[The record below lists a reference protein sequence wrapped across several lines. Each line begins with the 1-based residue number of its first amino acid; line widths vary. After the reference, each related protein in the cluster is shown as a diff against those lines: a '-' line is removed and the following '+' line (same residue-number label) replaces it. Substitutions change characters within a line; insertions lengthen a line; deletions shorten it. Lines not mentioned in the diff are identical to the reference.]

1 METFGTISWLPCPV
15 LGAREPRLREK
26 QEGEREGE
34 EGHAGQREQH
44 RQRLEVSKGQHV
56 ARELQGA
63 EGEGRGEAR
72 EEARRKEPGRMQGR
86 GPGGASVRN
95 TKAGARGR
103 LSWEEGTRL
112 PRVFGCADC
121 GWETGEDRKRPR
133 QPPQHGPR

>member
-1 METFGTISWLPCPV
+1 MPCPV

-72 EEARRKEPGRMQGR
+72 EEAPEKGARADAGAWPRGCVCPEHEGRSAWEVVV
-86 GPGGASVRN
+86 GGRN
-95 TKAGARGR
+95 TAAPCFRMR
-103 LSWEEGTRL
+103 
-112 PRVFGCADC
+112 
-121 GWETGEDRKRPR
+121 
-133 QPPQHGPR
+133 